1 MIKDIVI
8 YFTTIMLEAIP
19 FLLLGAILSAI
30 IEEFVSE
37 EQMAKIIPKNRVL
50 GSLVGIFM
58 GLFIPACDCAV
69 IPVAMRLRKKKIPT
83 NVIVSFMIASPIINP
98 VVLFATYYAFLT
110 TEKINV
116 LGLSMP
122 KLFVYRTV
130 LGILLA
136 LLIGGILE
144 LILKDDIGKKDEEHT
159 STCTCSHCM
168 EEKKKSSFTISNVKI
183 DTDKHEHHHE
193 HGVTCSCGHD
203 HGKREAHSIKEH
215 IINVINVTATDFL
228 GILSYMAAGAI
239 IASSMHV
246 LIPYDTIQYVATNK
260 YISTIFMMAFAYLIS
275 LCSTSDSF
283 VAKTFAG
290 TLSNNAILAFI
301 LLGPMIDVKN
311 TIVLKKEF
319 NRKFVYLYIATIS
332 ISILVV
338 SILVP
343 V

>member
-1 MIKDIVI
+1 MIKDIAI

-110 TEKINV
+110 TEKINI
-116 LGLSMP
+116 LGIMMP

-130 LGILLA
+130 LGVALA
-136 LLIGGILE
+136 LVIGIILE
-144 LILKDDIGKKDEEHT
+144 LILKEDIAKEGNDE
-159 STCTCSHCM
+159 SICSCNSNI
-168 EEKKKSSFTISNVKI
+168 KRKSFTISNVNIHK
-183 DTDKHEHHHE
+183 EHIH
-193 HGVTCSCGHD
+193 TCSCGHD
-203 HGKREAHSIKEH
+203 HGKREAHTVKEH
-215 IINVINVTATDFL
+215 ILNIINVTATDFL
-228 GILSYMAAGAI
+228 GILSYMCAGAF

-246 LIPYDTIQYVATNK
+246 LIPYDTIQMVASNK
-260 YISTIFMMAFAYLIS
+260 YISTIFMMVFAYLIS

-319 NRKFVYLYIATIS
+319 NKKFVYLYIS
-332 ISILVV
+332 IIAILILAV
-338 SILVP
+338 SVLIP

>member
-1 MIKDIVI
+1 MIKDIAI

-30 IEEFVSE
+30 IEEFISE

-110 TEKINV
+110 TEKINI
-116 LGLSMP
+116 LGIMMP

-136 LLIGGILE
+136 LIIGIILE
-144 LILKDDIGKKDEEHT
+144 LILKEDIAKEEHIY
-159 STCTCSHCM
+159 TCTCDSCN
-168 EEKKKSSFTISNVKI
+168 EKKKSFTISNVNIHK
-183 DTDKHEHHHE
+183 EHIH
-193 HGVTCSCGHD
+193 TCSCGHD
-203 HGKREAHSIKEH
+203 HGKREAHTVKEH
-215 IINVINVTATDFL
+215 ILNIINVTATDFL
-228 GILSYMAAGAI
+228 GILSYMAAGAF

-246 LIPYDTIQYVATNK
+246 LIPYDTIQMVASNK
-260 YISTIFMMAFAYLIS
+260 YISTIFMMVFAYLIS

-319 NRKFVYLYIATIS
+319 NKKFVYLYIS
-332 ISILVV
+332 IIAILILAV
-338 SILVP
+338 SVLIP

>member
-1 MIKDIVI
+1 MIKDIAI

-30 IEEFVSE
+30 IEEFISE

-110 TEKINV
+110 TEKINI
-116 LGLSMP
+116 LGIMMP

-130 LGILLA
+130 LGVALA
-136 LLIGGILE
+136 LVIGIILE
-144 LILKDDIGKKDEEHT
+144 LILKDDIAKEGNDV
-159 STCTCSHCM
+159 SICSCNSNI
-168 EEKKKSSFTISNVKI
+168 KRKSFTISNVNIHK
-183 DTDKHEHHHE
+183 EHIH
-193 HGVTCSCGHD
+193 TCSCGHD
-203 HGKREAHSIKEH
+203 HGKREAHTVKEH
-215 IINVINVTATDFL
+215 ILNIINVTATDFL
-228 GILSYMAAGAI
+228 GILSYMAAGAF

-246 LIPYDTIQYVATNK
+246 LIPYDTIQMVASNK
-260 YISTIFMMAFAYLIS
+260 YISTIFMMVFAYLIS

-319 NRKFVYLYIATIS
+319 NKKFVYLYIS
-332 ISILVV
+332 IIAILILAV
-338 SILVP
+338 SVLIP

>member
-1 MIKDIVI
+1 MIKDIAI

-110 TEKINV
+110 TEKINI
-116 LGLSMP
+116 LGIMMP

-130 LGILLA
+130 LGVALA
-136 LLIGGILE
+136 LVIGIILE
-144 LILKDDIGKKDEEHT
+144 LILKEDIAKEEHIHK
-159 STCTCSHCM
+159 CTCDSCN
-168 EEKKKSSFTISNVKI
+168 EKKKSFTISNLNIHK
-183 DTDKHEHHHE
+183 EHNI
-193 HGVTCSCGHD
+193 TCSCGHD
-203 HGKREAHSIKEH
+203 HGKREAHTIKEH
-215 IINVINVTATDFL
+215 IVNIINVTATDFL
-228 GILSYMAAGAI
+228 GILSYMCAGAF
-239 IASSMHV
+239 IASTMHV
-246 LIPYDTIQYVATNK
+246 LIPYDTIQMVANNR
-260 YISTIFMMAFAYLIS
+260 YISTIFMMIFAYLIS

-283 VAKTFAG
+283 IAKTFAG

-319 NRKFVYLYIATIS
+319 NKKFVYLYISIIAILIFA
-332 ISILVV
+332 ISIL
-338 SILVP
+338 IP
-343 V
+343 I